1 VKLDVIVEDR
11 NDNSPIFNV
20 ATLQGSVREDASPG
34 TPVTTVVATD
44 RDDPTGLDQYGF
56 VSYKLATS
64 PEDPPAPG
72 GQRRFAISESG
83 VITVVG
89 NLDVETAPSVKVVI
103 QAKDGM
109 VNSPGNQVTA
119 TATIQISDANNR
131 APVFEGRPYNAKQ
144 GELLP
149 LRSTVYSIS
158 ASDADIDPANKAVTF
173 TITAGDTGGVFDIH
187 SNFQGGVTQGDIT
200 LEKPLDY
207 EKGPKQFILTVNA
220 KNELATNSDD
230 TLYQAS
236 TTVIIDV
243 LDENE
248 PPVFINQPYN
258 GAVTENQGPEPNIA
272 RVRAQD
278 YDFGGN
284 QTVTYAIVS
293 TEGWFSI
300 NEEGSISSIAPVD
313 REHPAVNQTS
323 SIYTLVVSST
333 DNYRVKATSTAN
345 VAIRINDKNDNA
357 PEPDGPWT
365 VTICEVPPEP
375 RVTTINIKDKDEPK
389 NGPPFTVTIDDASG
403 LWVLENG
410 KEMMITLFVSMHSWL
425 QEELIL
431 FHFHSKFQFA
441 RKSFMINLCD
451 VFCSCNDKGELNCE
465 TMVPI
470 AGAGFPVALLIA
482 IIAAILILLIIV
494 LAVVAYRRRQQA
506 GLEKEILLDDDD
518 VRENLQAYHDEG
530 GGEEDN
536 DGYDI
541 SALQAP
547 PPNSVKP
554 KVIDVRPLGGAQPE
568 SRRPIQPDT
577 DIGNYIGDAKQQA
590 DNDPTAPPFDSLL
603 VFDYEGQ
610 GSDAGSLSS
619 INSGTTDASQDY
631 DYLNN
636 WGPRFKKL
644 ADMYGGGESE

>member
-1 VKLDVIVEDR
+1 VEDR

-230 TLYQAS
+230 TLYQVD

-333 DNYRVKATSTAN
+333 DNSTSTAN

-403 LWVLENG
+403 LWVLEN
-410 KEMMITLFVSMHSWL
+410 ENPMARSVATLT
-425 QEELIL
+425 
-431 FHFHSKFQFA
+431 
-441 RKSFMINLCD
+441 KSFDVNQQSKYELPIIMSDGPSPPEPRLTSTATLTINICR
-451 VFCSCNDKGELNCE
+451 CNDKGELNCE

-644 ADMYGGGESE
+644 ADMYGGGEIPFP

>member
-1 VKLDVIVEDR
+1 
-11 NDNSPIFNV
+11 
-20 ATLQGSVREDASPG
+20 
-34 TPVTTVVATD
+34 
-44 RDDPTGLDQYGF
+44 
-56 VSYKLATS
+56 
-64 PEDPPAPG
+64 
-72 GQRRFAISESG
+72 
-83 VITVVG
+83 
-89 NLDVETAPSVKVVI
+89 
-103 QAKDGM
+103 
-109 VNSPGNQVTA
+109 
-119 TATIQISDANNR
+119 
-131 APVFEGRPYNAKQ
+131 
-144 GELLP
+144 
-149 LRSTVYSIS
+149 
-158 ASDADIDPANKAVTF
+158 
-173 TITAGDTGGVFDIH
+173 
-187 SNFQGGVTQGDIT
+187 
-200 LEKPLDY
+200 
-207 EKGPKQFILTVNA
+207 
-220 KNELATNSDD
+220 
-230 TLYQAS
+230 AS

-410 KEMMITLFVSMHSWL
+410 KSVLVYNQLRVYLSRQLFK
-425 QEELIL
+425 I
-431 FHFHSKFQFA
+431 
-441 RKSFMINLCD
+441 C
-451 VFCSCNDKGELNCE
+451 
-465 TMVPI
+465 
-470 AGAGFPVALLIA
+470 
-482 IIAAILILLIIV
+482 AILNIKCPPHTVVMKNTISGILVRCPNPWLWRLCPLYLQSSLPLFCCSVSSFIV